1 MKLVPIAVSRAVGR
15 TILVTQKNSP
25 ALLLGAGIGVGI
37 LATVKA
43 CQATLHLEEVLAEAE
58 KDAAN
63 LDKVAKVRPD
73 KYPAQQHEIY
83 KKALRMRT
91 ARNVAKLY
99 APAVGLG
106 VISIALLTGS
116 HVVLTKRNAGL
127 AAAYAVLDKGFNEY
141 RERVRKELGPEKDQE
156 FRYGSKT
163 KEIVEEGEDG
173 HKVREI
179 KRNAVTN
186 RSIYARF
193 FDESNRN
200 WQRSGPIA
208 NRTFVQVQQDYA
220 NDKLSARGHLFLN
233 EVYDL
238 LGMER
243 TPEGSQVG
251 WIKHGPHKGDGHVD
265 FCLDWGSPEMRDFM
279 NGDEGS
285 VLLDFNVDGVIWR
298 YI

>member
-1 MKLVPIAVSRAVGR
+1 VKLVPIAVSRFVGR
-15 TILVTQKNSP
+15 NILIAQKNSP
-25 ALLLGAGIGVGI
+25 ALMLGAGIGVGI

-43 CQATLHLEEVLAEAE
+43 CQATLNLEQVLAEAE

-63 LDKVAKVRPD
+63 LDKVVQVRPD
-73 KYPAQQHEIY
+73 KYPADQHEMY
-83 KKALRMRT
+83 KRALRIRT

-106 VISIALLTGS
+106 VVSVVLLTGS

-141 RERVRKELGPEKDQE
+141 RDRVRSELGPEKDQE
-156 FRYGSKT
+156 FRYGSQT
-163 KEIVEEGEDG
+163 KEVVTEGKDG
-173 HKVREI
+173 HEIREI
-179 KRNAVTN
+179 KRNAVTH
-186 RSIYARF
+186 RSIYARY
-193 FDESNRN
+193 FDETNRN
-200 WQRSGPIA
+200 WQRSSPIA

-220 NDKLSARGHLFLN
+220 NDKLTAQGHLFLN

-251 WIKHGPHKGDGHVD
+251 WIKNGKHARDGVVD
-265 FCLDWGSPEMRDFM
+265 FCLDWGSPAMRDFM

-285 VLLDFNVDGVIWR
+285 VLLDFNVDGVMWNLI
-298 YI
+298 

>member
-1 MKLVPIAVSRAVGR
+1 VKLVPIAVTRFVGR
-15 TILVTQKNSP
+15 NILIAQKNSP
-25 ALLLGAGIGVGI
+25 AIMLGAGIGVGL

-43 CQATLHLEEVLAEAE
+43 CQATLKLEDVINHAQKDLDTLKEVG
-58 KDAAN
+58 
-63 LDKVAKVRPD
+63 KVRPD
-73 KYPAQQHEIY
+73 KYPAREVEQY
-83 KKALRMRT
+83 TKAVRIRT
-91 ARNVAKLY
+91 AKEVAKLY

-141 RERVRKELGPEKDQE
+141 RERVRNELGPEKDQE
-156 FRYGSKT
+156 FRYGSQT
-163 KEIVEEGEDG
+163 REVVDEDENG

-179 KRNAVTN
+179 KRNTVTG
-186 RSIYARF
+186 RSIYARY
-193 FDESNRN
+193 FDENNRN
-200 WQRSGPIA
+200 WQRNPIA
-208 NRTFVQVQQDYA
+208 NRTFVQCQQDYA
-220 NDKLSARGHLFLN
+220 NDKLTAHGHLFLN

-251 WIKHGPHKGDGHVD
+251 WIKGGKYEKDGYVD
-265 FCLDWGSPEMRDFM
+265 FCLDWGSPAMRDFM

-285 VLLDFNVDGVIWR
+285 VLLDFNVDGPMWDLI
-298 YI
+298 